1 MRPTIAVVAVVN
13 AVAAAGGGVCMIFG
27 FLSLGPEVTP
37 RLPWGSAALGG
48 VALILCVA
56 VPNAVLAVLAIRND
70 RRLPVAAVAVG
81 LLLVAWILV
90 ELAIIRELSFFH
102 PFYVSVGLALVLLG
116 RRLEQAAPVASE
128 LPATADSHRPRTG
141 GAS

>member
-1 MRPTIAVVAVVN
+1 
-13 AVAAAGGGVCMIFG
+13 
-27 FLSLGPEVTP
+27 
-37 RLPWGSAALGG
+37 
-48 VALILCVA
+48 
-56 VPNAVLAVLAIRND
+56 
-70 RRLPVAAVAVG
+70 
-81 LLLVAWILV
+81 
-90 ELAIIRELSFFH
+90 LAIIRELSFFH